1 MKDFSK
7 HIIYSH
13 QSIEEALLRLN
24 SFSGKD
30 ELTLFV
36 LNEQN
41 ILVGTVTDGDIRRGL
56 LKAKSIEERIEK
68 IMFRNF
74 RFLLR
79 EKINPYQVAQF
90 RQDEIYLLPIIDE
103 QGKILKVVNLN
114 ETKSLLP
121 IEVVLM
127 AGGRGERLKPLT
139 DHTPKPLL
147 KVGEKPILEHNI
159 DRLIT
164 YGVDNFYIS
173 VRYLSHLITEHCKKI
188 QAEISYIH
196 EEIPLGTIGSVALI
210 EHFRYDTVLIMN
222 SDLLTNIDFEDFY
235 MTFMQQE
242 ADITV
247 AAIPYNV
254 NIPYA
259 VLETKDEQIFS
270 LHEKPTY
277 TYYSNAGIYLIK
289 RHLLEYIPKNQFY
302 NATDL
307 IETLIK
313 KGYRV
318 CYYPILGYW
327 LDIGKPEDFQK
338 AQEDIKHL
346 HL

>member
-74 RFLLR
+74 RFLLKDR
-79 EKINPYQVAQF
+79 ISPQQIAQF

-103 QGKILKVVNLN
+103 YGRVLRVVNLN

-121 IEVVLM
+121 LEVVLM

-139 DHTPKPLL
+139 NHTPKPLL

-164 YGVDNFYIS
+164 YGIDNFYIS
-173 VRYLSHLITEHCKKI
+173 VRYLSNLITEYCKKFEVNI
-188 QAEISYIH
+188 NYIH
-196 EEIPLGTIGSVALI
+196 EEVPLGTIGAVALI
-210 EHFRYDTVLIMN
+210 EQFHYDTVLVMN
-222 SDLLTNIDFEDFY
+222 ADLLTNIDFEDFY
-235 MTFMQQE
+235 MSFLQQK
-242 ADITV
+242 ADLSV

-259 VLETKDEQIFS
+259 VLETKDEQILS

-277 TYYSNAGIYLIK
+277 TYHSNAGIYLIK
-289 RHLLEYIPKNQFY
+289 NYLLEHIPKNQFY
-302 NATDL
+302 NATDF
-307 IETLIK
+307 IDAMIK
-313 KGYRV
+313 KGYKV
-318 CYYPILGYW
+318 CYYPILTYW
-327 LDIGKPEDFQK
+327 LDIGKPEDFEK
-338 AQEDIKHL
+338 AQEDIKYL

>member
-56 LKAKSIEERIEK
+56 LKAKSIEDRIEK

-74 RFLLR
+74 RFLLKDR
-79 EKINPYQVAQF
+79 ISPQQIAQF

-103 QGKILKVVNLN
+103 YGRVLRVVNLN

-121 IEVVLM
+121 LEVVLM

-139 DHTPKPLL
+139 NHTPKPLL

-164 YGVDNFYIS
+164 YGIDNFYIS
-173 VRYLSHLITEHCKKI
+173 VRYLSDLITEYCKKFEVNI
-188 QAEISYIH
+188 NYIH
-196 EEIPLGTIGSVALI
+196 EEVPLGTIGAVALI
-210 EHFRYDTVLIMN
+210 EQFHYDTVLVMN
-222 SDLLTNIDFEDFY
+222 ADLLTNIDLEDFY
-235 MTFMQQE
+235 MSFLRQK
-242 ADITV
+242 ADLSV

-259 VLETKDEQIFS
+259 VLETKDEQILS

-277 TYYSNAGIYLIK
+277 TYHSNAGIYLIK
-289 RHLLEYIPKNQFY
+289 NYLLEHIPKNQFY
-302 NATDL
+302 NATDF
-307 IETLIK
+307 IDAMIK
-313 KGYRV
+313 KGYKV
-318 CYYPILGYW
+318 CYYPILTYW
-327 LDIGKPEDFQK
+327 LDIGKPEDFEK
-338 AQEDIKHL
+338 AQEDIKYL